1 MVRRLFQVF
10 LIFLMLLIVC
20 QAEGQSSRVPVGSAK
35 YKYFQIPGRV
45 KQDKGDPSGA
55 VVRLIDLD
63 SKQIEKSMAVPSSGK
78 FDLELSYFKEYKI
91 SISKEGYYDKEINVS
106 TVIPRDVWEKD
117 SIFPPFYIVV
127 TLYKKVQGAKLSFE
141 GKPIGKVTYS
151 PNGTLDNFDSDV
163 LIDDQAIQD
172 EIDTA
177 LKNIDDK
184 DFNQK
189 MAEALEAEK
198 KNDLSMAYSLYSV
211 ASKIKPSD
219 KFVKE
224 KLKELASD
232 LKNLGNEAKIQA
244 EYDRFIALGD
254 ANVNSLKYNDAIQF
268 YKGALKV
275 KPNDPVAVSKI
286 ANAEKQLALANEKA
300 KKDAEFNRLIAAGD
314 ANINQSKYSDA
325 ISSFKQALEIRPGD
339 SIALA
344 RIADAEK
351 QLAMA
356 GDRSKNDAEFNR
368 LIAAG
373 DANVNQSKYSDAIS
387 SFRQALEIRPDD
399 SIALAR
405 IADAEKQ
412 LAMAG
417 NRARKDAEF
426 NRLIAAGDANVGQS
440 KYAEA
445 IIIFKS
451 ALDIKPNDSIA
462 LARIAEAEKQLALAG
477 DKAKK
482 DAEFSRL
489 IAAGDV
495 NVSQSKFAE
504 AIISFKS
511 ALDIKPNDSIALAR
525 IAEAEKQL
533 ALAGD
538 KAKKDAEFIRLIA
551 AGDANVGQSKYA
563 EAIINFKSALDIKPN
578 DSVALA
584 RLAEAENQL
593 ALAGDKAKKDAE
605 FIRLIAAGDANV
617 GQSKYT
623 EAITNFKSALDIKP
637 NDSVALAR
645 LSEAEKQ
652 LALAGDKAKK
662 DAEFSRLIAAGDAN
676 VGQSK
681 FAEAII
687 SFKSALDI
695 KPNDSV
701 AMARLADAEKQLAL
715 AGDKA
720 KKDAEFNRLIA
731 AGDANITQSKY
742 VEALTLYKSALL
754 LKSNEVVKAKITETE
769 RQILLAETERA
780 RQESEKQAIALKQ
793 QKYKEAIDKA
803 NQLFTTKNYPESKQ
817 FYLQALSID
826 QVPVYPTERIREIDK
841 IVAQMQSDKLANDQE
856 TAKTK
861 LYNDAINQ
869 GGTYFAAKLYSEAIS
884 AYKEAQKIKPAEILP
899 AQKINEIQLIIDGL
913 ASKALADQKFASEQN
928 LGSNEKS
935 YLDKLKI
942 AEENYKKSQWT
953 VARFYYIE
961 ALKFKQA
968 DSYAINK
975 VDECDKM
982 IDAGITDEKMQ
993 DYKNKI
999 SKADAEMKAKN
1010 YSSARFYY
1018 RSASDILKWEAYPKE
1033 QLNEIDRIVAEKLN
1047 ESDQKLFT
1055 ENLNKADEAFNRQEY
1070 PVARFY
1076 YNKAGEI
1083 SQSDH
1088 VASRLKEVESIV
1100 NGSEAK
1106 KTDANYIDFIKKG
1119 DEAVK
1124 QNNSSIARFYYQK
1137 ALALKPNESYPRE
1150 EIKKMD
1156 SGVVNP

>member
-1 MVRRLFQVF
+1 MIFLLLVSVAGSFFIGCSNCLFMVRRLFQVF

-63 SKQIEKSMAVPSSGK
+63 SKQIEKSMAIPSSGK

-198 KNDLSMAYSLYSV
+198 KNDLSTAYSLYSV

-300 KKDAEFNRLIAAGD
+300 KKDAEFNRLIAAGG
-314 ANINQSKYSDA
+314 ANVGESKYSEA
-325 ISSFKQALEIRPGD
+325 SIMFKTALGIIPNE

-344 RIADAEK
+344 RIAEAEK

-387 SFRQALEIRPDD
+387 SFRQALEIRPD
-399 SIALAR
+399 
-405 IADAEKQ
+405 
-412 LAMAG
+412 
-417 NRARKDAEF
+417 
-426 NRLIAAGDANVGQS
+426 
-440 KYAEA
+440 
-445 IIIFKS
+445 
-451 ALDIKPNDSIA
+451 DSIA

-511 ALDIKPNDSIALAR
+511 ALDIKPNDSVAMAR
-525 IAEAEKQL
+525 LAEAEKQL

-538 KAKKDAEFIRLIA
+538 KAKKDAEF
-551 AGDANVGQSKYA
+551 S
-563 EAIINFKSALDIKPN
+563 
-578 DSVALA
+578 
-584 RLAEAENQL
+584 
-593 ALAGDKAKKDAE
+593 
-605 FIRLIAAGDANV
+605 RLIAAGDANV

-687 SFKSALDI
+687 SFKSALDIKPNDSVAMARLADAEKQLALAGDKAKKDAEFNRLIAAGDANITQSKYVEALTLYKSALDI

-1119 DEAVK
+1119 DEAIK

>member
-1 MVRRLFQVF
+1 MIFLLLVSVAGSFFIVCSNHLYMVRRLFQVF

-20 QAEGQSSRVPVGSAK
+20 KAEGQSSRVPVGSAK

-63 SKQIEKSMAVPSSGK
+63 SKQIEKSMAIPSSGK

-91 SISKEGYYDKEINVS
+91 SISKEGYYDKEILVS

-300 KKDAEFNRLIAAGD
+300 KNDTEFNRLIAAGD
-314 ANINQSKYSDA
+314 ANINLSKYA
-325 ISSFKQALEIRPGD
+325 
-339 SIALA
+339 
-344 RIADAEK
+344 
-351 QLAMA
+351 
-356 GDRSKNDAEFNR
+356 
-368 LIAAG
+368 
-373 DANVNQSKYSDAIS
+373 DAIS
-387 SFRQALEIRPDD
+387 SFRQALEIRQGD
-399 SIALAR
+399 SIALSR
-405 IADAEKQ
+405 LADAEKQ

-417 NRARKDAEF
+417 DKAKKDAELSRLIAAGDANVGQSKYAEAITNFKSALDVKPNDSVALVRLADAEKQLAMAGDKAKKDLEFSRLITAGDANVGQSKYAEAITNFKSALDVKPNDSVALVRLADAEKQLAMAGDKAKKDAEF

-445 IIIFKS
+445 IT
-451 ALDIKPNDSIA
+451 
-462 LARIAEAEKQLALAG
+462 
-477 DKAKK
+477 
-482 DAEFSRL
+482 
-489 IAAGDV
+489 
-495 NVSQSKFAE
+495 
-504 AIISFKS
+504 
-511 ALDIKPNDSIALAR
+511 
-525 IAEAEKQL
+525 
-533 ALAGD
+533 
-538 KAKKDAEFIRLIA
+538 
-551 AGDANVGQSKYA
+551 
-563 EAIINFKSALDIKPN
+563 NFKSALDVKPN

-584 RLAEAENQL
+584 RLAEAE
-593 ALAGDKAKKDAE
+593 
-605 FIRLIAAGDANV
+605 
-617 GQSKYT
+617 
-623 EAITNFKSALDIKP
+623 
-637 NDSVALAR
+637 
-645 LSEAEKQ
+645 KQ
-652 LALAGDKAKK
+652 LALAGDK
-662 DAEFSRLIAAGDAN
+662 
-676 VGQSK
+676 V
-681 FAEAII
+681 
-687 SFKSALDI
+687 
-695 KPNDSV
+695 
-701 AMARLADAEKQLAL
+701 
-715 AGDKA
+715 

-742 VEALTLYKSALL
+742 VEALTLYKSALI
-754 LKSNEVVKAKITETE
+754 LKSNEVVKAKISETE
-769 RQILLAETERA
+769 RQILLAETERT

-803 NQLFTTKNYPESKQ
+803 NQLFTTKNYPESRQ

-841 IVAQMQSDKLANDQE
+841 IVAQMQLDKLANDQE
-856 TAKTK
+856 TTKTK

-999 SKADAEMKAKN
+999 SRADAEMKAKN

-1137 ALALKPNESYPRE
+1137 ALALKPNERYPRE